1 MTGTHVAKHKVKD
14 TSATNPTAKADQNE
28 SRSYMSYFN
37 IHNKVNS
44 PICTSE
50 NIFHLDNNLVINS
63 VSEPCQFL
71 LLLSLRLHFLE
82 VIYLYKLHIKMFYL
96 TGKTEVKKRTLAS
109 KNKSLKPR

>member
-1 MTGTHVAKHKVKD
+1 MQGQVFDTIANIKVRVVQNSQMAAMTGTHVAKHKVKD
-14 TSATNPTAKADQNE
+14 TSATNPSAKADQNE

-50 NIFHLDNNLVINS
+50 NIFHLDNNVVINS

-71 LLLSLRLHFLE
+71 FLFSLWLHFLE
-82 VIYLYKLHIKMFYL
+82 VIYL
-96 TGKTEVKKRTLAS
+96 
-109 KNKSLKPR
+109 